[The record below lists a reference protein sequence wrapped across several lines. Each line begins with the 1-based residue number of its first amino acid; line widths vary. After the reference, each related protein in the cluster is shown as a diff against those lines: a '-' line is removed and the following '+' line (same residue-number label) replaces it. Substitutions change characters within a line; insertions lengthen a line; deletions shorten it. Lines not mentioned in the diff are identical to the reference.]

1 MEIIY
6 ANNIFILA
14 ILVMLFDLYFK
25 NKIFLL
31 LSVFLLI
38 IYVIIILKIEI
49 NLINVIYSIIL
60 ITFLLFF
67 VKKTLF

>member
-14 ILVMLFDLYFK
+14 ILLMLFDLYFK

-31 LSVFLLI
+31 LSLFLLI